1 MHCMIFAIDQTSFD
15 LQNYIFTNLKIDL
28 RNIFLTVLVIV
39 CSCSSV
45 NAPEDLIGEEQ
56 MVKVMTEIHI
66 LEAKMSK
73 IIVEPIDSTQA
84 VYNHYEKMLF
94 EELGITQEQYERS
107 FNYYVDNPGEFEK
120 IYNAV
125 VDTLMQREQLSK

>member
-1 MHCMIFAIDQTSFD
+1 MIFANDQTSFD

-39 CSCSSV
+39 CSCSST
-45 NAPEDLIGEEQ
+45 NEPENLISREK

-73 IIVEPIDSTQA
+73 VQVEPLDSTQS
-84 VYNHYEKMLF
+84 VYDHYEGLLF
-94 EELGITQEQYERS
+94 EDLGITKDQYEIS
-107 FNYYVDNPGEFEK
+107 FNYYVDNPNEFEK
-120 IYNAV
+120 IYQAV
-125 VDTLMQREQLSK
+125 VDTLMERDNMFK